1 MSVQMPGTP
10 VVRTNMQVINLPPET
25 LPPKTMATPVRTGT
39 DIPKFNV
46 VSNNSHRSV
55 VSTVLGIS
63 DLVG

>member
-25 LPPKTMATPVRTGT
+25 LPPKTMAAPVRTGT